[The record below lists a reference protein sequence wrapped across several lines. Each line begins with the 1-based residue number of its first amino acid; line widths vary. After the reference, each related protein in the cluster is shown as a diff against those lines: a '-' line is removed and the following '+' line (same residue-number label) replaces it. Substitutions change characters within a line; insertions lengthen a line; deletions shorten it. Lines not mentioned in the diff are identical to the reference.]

1 MKKLIIFISII
12 LFTITTKAQELT
24 GFMGIPFGSTK
35 TEIKSTFLSKNP
47 NAKIHTDDTKSL
59 TFTDF
64 TFGGRKAI
72 AVIFAIN
79 GEGKMHTAIVLLNND
94 NDDDVFDLYD
104 GVVSD
109 INNKYHYR
117 DIDNEIWKYPYDK
130 SDKYQHGTTA
140 MKSGKCTL
148 QSMWY
153 FDVNDPS
160 SHDDD
165 NIIAVEN
172 TESCSV
178 KITYQNGIM
187 ISDVVS
193 KNKEKN
199 SQDY

>member
-12 LFTITTKAQELT
+12 LFTITTNAQELT

-35 TEIKSTFLSKNP
+35 TEIKSMFLSKNP
-47 NAKIHTDDTKSL
+47 SAKIHTDDTKSL

-64 TFGGRKAI
+64 NFGGRKAI
-72 AVIFAIN
+72 AVIFGIN

-94 NDDDVFDLYD
+94 NDDEVFDLYD
-104 GVVSD
+104 DVVSD

-117 DIDNEIWKYPYDK
+117 DVNNEIWKYPYDK

-140 MKSGKCTL
+140 MKLGKCTL